1 MPATNKKGMV
11 MSRPT
16 SMMPAM
22 VEYGPMVRTVRED
35 AKVPEAKQQAVRI
48 PKRMLSTLGH

>member
-1 MPATNKKGMV
+1 
-11 MSRPT
+11 
-16 SMMPAM
+16 MMPAM
-22 VEYGPMVRTVRED
+22 VEYGPMVRAVRED